1 MILDILQAYQST
13 NMTAETPKNICK
25 YCNKGFAKESTLA
38 SHVCEKK
45 RRFQQ
50 EKEKGVQWGLFAYL
64 EFYKSTQTATKTKNY
79 TDFVESPYYTAF
91 VKFGRYAVETKCVN
105 IIAFT
110 QWLLKNNKKLDYWV
124 LDKLYEE
131 WLLTYICSEGVQDA
145 LERAL
150 DQMNEYAIAHP
161 ELKNGFADYFRY
173 GNTNRV
179 IHHICTGRI
188 GPWVMFNCA
197 SGVEF
202 LESLTQDQLAIVMPW
217 IKPEHW
223 QERFND
229 SKGDVEWAQKIL
241 KTAGL

>member
-1 MILDILQAYQST
+1 MILDILQAHQST
-13 NMTAETPKNICK
+13 NMAAETPKNICK
-25 YCNKGFAKESTLA
+25 FCNKGFAKESTLA
-38 SHVCEKK
+38 IHVCEKK

-64 EFYKSTQTATKTKNY
+64 EFYKSTQTAAKVKNY
-79 TDFVESPYYTAF
+79 TDFVESSYYTAF
-91 VKFGRYAVETKCVN
+91 VKFGRYAVEIKCVN
-105 IIAFT
+105 VIVFA
-110 QWLLKNNKKLDYWV
+110 QWLLKNNKKLDHWV
-124 LDKLYEE
+124 SDKLYEE
-131 WLLTYICSEGVQDA
+131 WLLTYIRTESVQDA

-150 DQMNEYAIAHP
+150 DQMNEYALTHP

-179 IHHICTGRI
+179 MHHICTGRI
-188 GPWVMFNCA
+188 SPWIMFNCA
-197 SGVEF
+197 SGVGF
-202 LESLTQDQLAIVMPW
+202 LESLAPDQLEIVMPW

-229 SKGDVEWAQKIL
+229 SKGDVEWAQQIL